1 MLSSEPPCCC
11 LVSCVRLFCNP
22 RTAGCQALLSVGFP
36 RQEYWSGLSFPSP
49 GDLPDPGTEPAFF
62 YLLHCQVDSL
72 PLHHQ
77 GSLLKHML
85 AGKQV
90 CISNDHFVFIRTC
103 YFFSYLCCSRDIQRG
118 RVKYIE
124 EYISDLH
131 FKKVPSRNKDDLGN
145 LEIWIL
151 VRKLVKE
158 LPWWANG

>member
-1 MLSSEPPCCC
+1 MCVRHSV
-11 LVSCVRLFCNP
+11 VSDSLQPHGLQPARLFCP
-22 RTAGCQALLSVGFP
+22 WDFP
-36 RQEYWSGLSFPSP
+36 GKNTGVSCHFLQGIFSTQGSNSCVLHQQSG
-49 GDLPDPGTEPAFF
+49 
-62 YLLHCQVDSL
+62 SL

-158 LPWWANG
+158 LPWWANGQDAMLPIQEV